1 MENEN
6 RYKCFH
12 MPENDHTEH
21 GMPEHNRMENG
32 TSEHGR
38 MENGTPEHGRTEYGM
53 PEHDRMENGRTGYYS
68 SPYDSGEY
76 RFDRNEPYR
85 DTRQNQEPKSGFAI
99 ASLVLGILALI
110 LFCSFINIPLA
121 ILSIVF
127 GAIALGRRTRK
138 GMAIAG
144 LVTSIISI
152 VLLIVLWGTVGSVMT
167 QMLTPGT
174 EWNEIYEGIQDG
186 TYDYDD
192 VYDDI
197 YNDIYNDIYDHHD
210 GYNPHD
216 SYNYHEDDLNDV
228 NYVQDGA
235 FGDI

>member
-6 RYKCFH
+6 QYKSFH
-12 MPENDHTEH
+12 TPDD
-21 GMPEHNRMENG
+21 NRME
-32 TSEHGR
+32 H
-38 MENGTPEHGRTEYGM
+38 GTPYGSEEY
-53 PEHDRMENGRTGYYS
+53 N
-68 SPYDSGEY
+68 
-76 RFDRNEPYR
+76 FDGNDPYR
-85 DTRQNQEPKSGFAI
+85 NYRQREEPKSGLAI
-99 ASLVLGILALI
+99 ASLVLGIISLI

-127 GAIALGRRTRK
+127 GAVALSRNTRK

-152 VLLIVLWGTVGSVMT
+152 VLLIIVCGTVGSLVT

-174 EWNEIYEGIQDG
+174 GWNQIYEGIQDG

-197 YNDIYNDIYDHHD
+197 YNDIYNDIYDDHD
-210 GYNPHD
+210 
-216 SYNYHEDDLNDV
+216 NYDNYNDV
-228 NYVQDGA
+228 PDGP